1 MPKVAGVDIIMT
13 IETGI
18 SGTQLQRLLTWLSP
32 SFPVGA
38 FSYSHGLEAA
48 VEDGL
53 VSDRETLAAWIRT
66 IIATGSG
73 RIDAAL
79 FRAAWTAIDAED
91 PDLLDCALE
100 RGDALQATSELGLET
115 TAQGAAFL
123 SAAARHWP
131 HIAIDH
137 VCDRVEAL
145 DRRVVYPVAVGS
157 VAAAH
162 DVALLPALEAY
173 LHAFA
178 ANIVSAGVRL
188 IPLGQSDGLHVLA
201 TLEPEIVAAARVALD
216 RAPED
221 IGSAAFMVDWAS
233 SIHETQYT
241 RLFRS

>member
-1 MPKVAGVDIIMT
+1 MT
-13 IETGI
+13 IEPGI
-18 SGTQLQRLLTWLSP
+18 SGARLQRLLTWLSP
-32 SFPVGA
+32 AFPVGA

-48 VEDGL
+48 VEAEL
-53 VSDRETLAAWIRT
+53 VADRETLADWVKT
-66 IIATGSG
+66 IVTTGSG

-79 FRAAWTAIDAED
+79 FRASWDAVGAGD
-91 PDLLDCALE
+91 PDGLNWALE

-131 HIAIDH
+131 HAAIDN
-137 VCDRVEAL
+137 VCERMQVL
-145 DRRVVYPVAVGS
+145 DRRIAYPVAVGS

-162 DVALLPALEAY
+162 EVPLLPALDAY

-188 IPLGQSDGLHVLA
+188 VPLGQSDGLHVLA
-201 TLEPEIVAAARVALD
+201 NLEPVVVATARAALD
-216 RAPED
+216 RTLED
-221 IGSAAFMVDWAS
+221 LGSAAFMVDWAS